1 VPQIVIDEFSR
12 NKARIIEE
20 ARRSLQTHFRLV
32 REAVN
37 RFGDDEYRATA
48 IKALNEVDH
57 KIVTGNESVLHSVE
71 QIEKLLTANPPL
83 ATTAAIK
90 RRVTERALAG
100 LAPYHR
106 AKNSVADAIIIETY
120 AGLVGGTESDRK
132 RFAFVTHNS
141 KDFSEPNG
149 DRRKPHPD
157 LASLF
162 TLAKSTFWGS
172 LVDLIKHVDSEL
184 LAGHESEFNLSGQPR
199 RLSEVLEAA
208 VSSGLVQ

>member
-1 VPQIVIDEFSR
+1 
-12 NKARIIEE
+12 
-20 ARRSLQTHFRLV
+20 
-32 REAVN
+32 
-37 RFGDDEYRATA
+37 
-48 IKALNEVDH
+48 
-57 KIVTGNESVLHSVE
+57 
-71 QIEKLLTANPPL
+71 
-83 ATTAAIK
+83 
-90 RRVTERALAG
+90 
-100 LAPYHR
+100 
-106 AKNSVADAIIIETY
+106 
-120 AGLVGGTESDRK
+120 LVGGTESDRK

-199 RLSEVLEAA
+199 RLSEILEAEHLLFRQVWYNRHWNLRIEIEEGKHQVVPESEYSRNPYLPRQTLDTVWAAALAAAKRTEDEVGRENLGPWDDFEWGMLSGKLSA
-208 VSSGLVQ
+208 VRWVLGDDWDMLDT